1 MDMEKFIEELDKRNW
16 GVASF
21 NTYHQKG
28 NCCFIVITEKGES
41 GRFIK
46 MECFDYELN
55 ESLDKMMDILT
66 TRERIEKTR
75 TEMMLRRG
83 LQD

>member
-1 MDMEKFIEELDKRNW
+1 VDMEKFIEELDKRNW

-41 GRFIK
+41 GRFIR

-55 ESLDKMMDILT
+55 RCLDIMMNRLN
-66 TRERIEKTR
+66 EKDTNS
-75 TEMMLRRG
+75 TEM
-83 LQD
+83 QED